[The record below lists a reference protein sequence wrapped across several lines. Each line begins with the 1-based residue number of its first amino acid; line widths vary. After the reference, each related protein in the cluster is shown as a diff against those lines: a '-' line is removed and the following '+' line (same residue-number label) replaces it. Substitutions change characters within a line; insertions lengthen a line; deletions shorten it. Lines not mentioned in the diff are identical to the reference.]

1 MLTSSASGKAL
12 PQSKTDPRSSRRPRR
27 TRQTLRRNDEFRVVC
42 LGGSAGGLQ
51 AYMEILRNLPAD
63 TGMAFVVAPHRAVAH
78 AHLLPHLLSTVTKMP
93 VAEVKQGR
101 RLEPNQ
107 VFVMP
112 PHTDMTLAGNAFNL
126 RTASRPPGWP
136 KTINIFLCSLAEMA
150 GPRAVAV
157 ILSGLDGDGSA
168 CLKAIK
174 AGGGVT
180 FAQSDAS
187 YPSMPDTAVE
197 TGHIDYL
204 LPAADIAK
212 ALSVLAHEPLPAG

>member
-1 MLTSSASGKAL
+1 
-12 PQSKTDPRSSRRPRR
+12 
-27 TRQTLRRNDEFRVVC
+27 
-42 LGGSAGGLQ
+42 
-51 AYMEILRNLPAD
+51 
-63 TGMAFVVAPHRAVAH
+63 MAFVIAPHRALKD
-78 AHLLPHLLSTVTKMP
+78 AHLLPELLSTVTEMP
-93 VAEVKQGR
+93 VAEVEQGM
-101 RLEPNQ
+101 RLKPNQ

-112 PHTDMTLAGNAFNL
+112 PHTDMTMAGNTFNL

-174 AGGGVT
+174 DGGGVT

-187 YPSMPDTAVE
+187 YPSMPRTAVE
-197 TGHIDYL
+197 TGHIDHL

-212 ALSVLAHEPLPAG
+212 ALLVLAHEPLPARELSTPRR